1 MVHPHLSGLLKSL
14 LPRKEQA
21 IRSWQSTKLNF
32 NILIK
37 DSLWVFNLCAFFGGV
52 MPHGLTDLSTPA
64 GG

>member
-1 MVHPHLSGLLKSL
+1 MLSTTLVRIAEKS

-37 DSLWVFNLCAFFGGV
+37 DSSWVFNLCAFFGHAAWLDG
-52 MPHGLTDLSTPA
+52 S
-64 GG
+64 